1 MLNRLSEYDLK
12 RWMRPDAHNFV
23 RPDWRRFVAPGS
35 DAASVFEIYEQK
47 YREDQLRDDHGRW
60 TDEGGGQDQSPI
72 SETEP
77 AGDTGRISNQVAS
90 ECEEMHRRDLFIC
103 KAFQS
108 PACYTQA
115 YLRYTNCQLGRPIP
129 PLNF

>member
-1 MLNRLSEYDLK
+1 
-12 RWMRPDAHNFV
+12 MRPDAHRFI
-23 RPDWRRFVAPGS
+23 RPDWRRFVASGS
-35 DAASVFEIYEQK
+35 EAAALLERYERK
-47 YREDQLRDDHGRW
+47 YRPDQLRDDHGRW
-60 TDEGGGQDQSPI
+60 ADEGGGQDRSPT
-72 SETEP
+72 SQP
-77 AGDTGRISNQVAS
+77 KPPSNVGRISSRVAS
-90 ECEEMHRRDLFIC
+90 ECEDMHRKDLFVC